1 MCIAHT
7 LENCIKVLTGKINFS
22 PSKVHYMPRVVDF
35 ILNIVPLSKLKD
47 LVIVFL
53 FGLELQLQKSV
64 TEDIQV
70 LCHTFCVCSSVQIVQ
85 ELLGALTDIR
95 CIPLDTWIITR
106 MPWQSPKL
114 PSVHFLAQHWSQKHS
129 STPNCIP
136 LKALPWWRVF
146 FLPKDKSV
154 LK

>member
-1 MCIAHT
+1 
-7 LENCIKVLTGKINFS
+7 
-22 PSKVHYMPRVVDF
+22 MPRVVDF

-95 CIPLDTWIITR
+95 CIPLDT
-106 MPWQSPKL
+106 
-114 PSVHFLAQHWSQKHS
+114 
-129 STPNCIP
+129 
-136 LKALPWWRVF
+136 
-146 FLPKDKSV
+146 
-154 LK
+154 